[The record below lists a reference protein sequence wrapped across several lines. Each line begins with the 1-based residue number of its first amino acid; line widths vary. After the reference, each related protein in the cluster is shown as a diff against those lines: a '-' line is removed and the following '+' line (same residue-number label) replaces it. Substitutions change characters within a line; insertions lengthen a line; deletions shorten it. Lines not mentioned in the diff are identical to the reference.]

1 MATSADEK
9 TEPATPKRRQEA
21 RSKGSV
27 AKSQDL
33 NTAMMLLF
41 GFILIYF
48 LGGTMFLSIKDTMCF
63 LLRNPFYENFDVNT
77 LQFLVAEISNKNLK
91 GLLPILG
98 GFMVIGII
106 SSFSQVGFQLSPK
119 ALVPD
124 FKKMDPI
131 KGVKNLVSKKSLI
144 KLAMALV
151 KLSIMVLVAYF
162 SIRKDIEPLMELVS
176 MEVEGIFYSATS
188 LIFGLILK
196 ITIILLILAL
206 FDLMYQRWQFAKDQR
221 MTKHEV
227 KQETKQQQG
236 DPLIKSRIKTVQRQ
250 MANKRMMKAVPEAD
264 VVVSNPTHYAVAL
277 KYDAN
282 KMNAPKVVAKGLDL
296 IALKIMGVA
305 REHNVP
311 VVEDRILARILYNT
325 VEIDSEVPPK
335 LYQAVAK
342 ILSYVYQLRNVVGK

>member
-1 MATSADEK
+1 MAASDEK
-9 TEPATPKRRQEA
+9 TEPATSKRKQEA

-41 GFILIYF
+41 GFTLIYF
-48 LGGTMFLSIKDTMCF
+48 LGGAMYSNIKDTMCF
-63 LLRNPFYENFDVNT
+63 FLGNPLYDNFDINT

-106 SSFSQVGFQLSPK
+106 SSFSQVGFKLSPK
-119 ALVPD
+119 ALIPD

-131 KGVKNLVSKKSLI
+131 KGLKNLVSKKSLV

-162 SIRKDIEPLMELVS
+162 AIRKDMEPLMELVS
-176 MEVEGIFYSATS
+176 MEVEGIFNSATS

-282 KMNAPKVVAKGLDL
+282 KMNAPKVVAKGLDI
-296 IALKIMGVA
+296 IALKIMEIA

-325 VEIDSEVPPK
+325 VEIDGEVPPK

-342 ILSYVYQLRNVVGK
+342 VLSYVYQLRNLVGK

>member
-9 TEPATPKRRQEA
+9 TEPATPKRKQDA

-41 GFILIYF
+41 GFLLIYF

-63 LLRNPFYENFDVNT
+63 LLKNPFYEDFDLNT
-77 LQFLVAEISNKNLK
+77 LQFLVAEISSKNLK
-91 GLLPILG
+91 GLLPIMG

-106 SSFSQVGFQLSPK
+106 SSYSQVGFKLSPK
-119 ALVPD
+119 ALIPN

-131 KGVKNLVSKKSLI
+131 KGLKNLVSKKSLV

-151 KLSIMVLVAYF
+151 KLSIMALVAYF

-176 MEVEGIFYSATS
+176 MEVEDIFSSACS
-188 LIFGLILK
+188 LIFGLVLK

-206 FDLMYQRWQFAKDQR
+206 FDFMYQRWQFGKDNM

-227 KQETKQQQG
+227 KQETKQREG
-236 DPLIKSRIKTVQRQ
+236 DPLVKSKIKSAQRQ
-250 MANKRMMKAVPEAD
+250 MANKRMMSAIPDAD
-264 VVVSNPTHYAVAL
+264 VVVSNPTHYAIAL
-277 KYDAN
+277 KYDAT
-282 KMNAPKVVAKGLDL
+282 KMNAPKVVAKGIDL
-296 IALKIMGVA
+296 IALKIMEIA
-305 REHNVP
+305 REHDVP
-311 VVEDRILARILYNT
+311 VVEDRVLARILYST

-342 ILSYVYQLRNVVGK
+342 VLSYVYQLRNVVGK

>member
-1 MATSADEK
+1 
-9 TEPATPKRRQEA
+9 
-21 RSKGSV
+21 
-27 AKSQDL
+27 
-33 NTAMMLLF
+33 
-41 GFILIYF
+41 
-48 LGGTMFLSIKDTMCF
+48 
-63 LLRNPFYENFDVNT
+63 
-77 LQFLVAEISNKNLK
+77 
-91 GLLPILG
+91 
-98 GFMVIGII
+98 MVIGII
-106 SSFSQVGFQLSPK
+106 SSFSQVGFKLSPK
-119 ALVPD
+119 ALIPD
-124 FKKMDPI
+124 FKRMDPI
-131 KGVKNLVSKKSLI
+131 KGLKNLVSKKSLVR
-144 KLAMALV
+144 LAMALV

-162 SIRKDIEPLMELVS
+162 AIRKDMEPLMELVS
-176 MEVEGIFYSATS
+176 MEVDGIFNSATS

-282 KMNAPKVVAKGLDL
+282 KMNAPKVVAKGLDI
-296 IALKIMGVA
+296 IALKIMEIA

-325 VEIDSEVPPK
+325 VEIDGEVPPK

-342 ILSYVYQLRNVVGK
+342 VLSYVYQLRNLVGK

>member
-1 MATSADEK
+1 MRSFDEK

-21 RSKGSV
+21 RDKGSV

-41 GFILIYF
+41 GFLLIYF
-48 LGGTMFLSIKDTMCF
+48 LGGAMFWNIKDTMIL
-63 LLRNPFYENFDVNT
+63 LLRDPFYENFDVNT
-77 LQFLVAEISNKNLK
+77 LQSLMMDISGRNLK
-91 GLLPILG
+91 GLLPIMG

-106 SSFSQVGFQLSPK
+106 SSYSQVGFRLSPK
-119 ALVPD
+119 ALIPD
-124 FKKMDPI
+124 FKKMDPV
-131 KGVKNLVSKKSLI
+131 KGIKNLVSKKSLVR
-144 KLAMALV
+144 LAMSLV

-176 MEVEGIFYSATS
+176 MGLEGIFSSASS
-188 LIFGLILK
+188 LIFGLVLK
-196 ITIILLILAL
+196 ITIILLILAI
-206 FDLMYQRWQFAKDQR
+206 FDFMYQRWQFSKDLR

-227 KQETKQQQG
+227 KQEAKQHEG
-236 DPLIKSRIKTVQRQ
+236 DPLVKSRIKSIQRQ
-250 MANKRMMKAVPEAD
+250 MANKRMMKAIPEAD

-277 KYDAN
+277 KYDAT
-282 KMNAPKVVAKGLDL
+282 KMNAPKVVAKGLDF
-296 IALKIMGVA
+296 IALKIMEIA
-305 REHNVP
+305 RKHNVP

-342 ILSYVYQLRNVVGK
+342 VLSYIYQLRNIVGK

>member
-9 TEPATPKRRQEA
+9 TEPATPKRKQEA

-33 NTAMMLLF
+33 STAMMLLF

-48 LGGTMFLSIKDTMCF
+48 LGGAMFSNIKDTMCF
-63 LLRNPFYENFDVNT
+63 FLGNPFYENFDLNT
-77 LQFLVAEISNKNLK
+77 LQFLVLEISNKNLK

-106 SSFSQVGFQLSPK
+106 SSFSQVGFKLSPK
-119 ALVPD
+119 ALVPN

-131 KGVKNLVSKKSLI
+131 QGIKGLVSKKSLV

-162 SIRKDIEPLMELVS
+162 SIRKDMEPLMELVS

-227 KQETKQQQG
+227 KQESKQQQG

-250 MANKRMMKAVPEAD
+250 MANKRMMKDVPEAD
-264 VVVSNPTHYAVAL
+264 VVVSNPTHYAVAI
-277 KYDAN
+277 KYDAD

-296 IALKIMGVA
+296 IALKIMEIA

-325 VEIDSEVPPK
+325 VEIDGEVPPK

-342 ILSYVYQLRNVVGK
+342 VLSYVYQLRNLVGK

>member
-1 MATSADEK
+1 MPQSFDEK

-33 NTAMMLLF
+33 NNAMMLLF
-41 GFILIYF
+41 GFLLIYF
-48 LGGTMFLSIKDTMCF
+48 LGGAMLWSIKDTMSF
-63 LLRNPFYENFDVNT
+63 LLRNPFYENFDVKT
-77 LQFLVAEISNKNLK
+77 LQSLLMDVSNKNIK

-106 SSFSQVGFQLSPK
+106 SSYSQVGFRLTPK

-124 FKKMDPI
+124 FKKLDPV
-131 KGVKNLVSKKSLI
+131 KGIKNLVSKKSLVR
-144 KLAMALV
+144 LAMALV

-176 MEVEGIFYSATS
+176 MGLEGIFSSAS
-188 LIFGLILK
+188 GLIFGLVLK

-206 FDLMYQRWQFAKDQR
+206 FDFMYQKWQFAKDLK

-227 KQETKQQQG
+227 KQETKQQEG
-236 DPLIKSRIKTVQRQ
+236 DPLVKSRIKSVQRQ
-250 MANKRMMKAVPEAD
+250 LANKRMMKAIPEAD
-264 VVVSNPTHYAVAL
+264 VVVSNPTHYAIAL
-277 KYDAN
+277 KYDAA

-296 IALKIMGVA
+296 IALKIMEIA
-305 REHNVP
+305 REHNVS
-311 VVEDRILARILYNT
+311 VVEDKILARILYNT
-325 VEIDSEVPPK
+325 VEIDSEIPPK

-342 ILSYVYQLRNVVGK
+342 VLSYVYQLRNIIGK

>member
-9 TEPATPKRRQEA
+9 TEPATPKRKQDA

-41 GFILIYF
+41 GFLLIYF

-63 LLRNPFYENFDVNT
+63 LLKNPFYEDFDLNT
-77 LQFLVAEISNKNLK
+77 LQFLVVEISNKNLK
-91 GLLPILG
+91 GLLPIMG

-106 SSFSQVGFQLSPK
+106 SSYSQVGFKLSPK
-119 ALVPD
+119 ALIPN

-131 KGVKNLVSKKSLI
+131 KGLKNLVSKKSLV

-151 KLSIMVLVAYF
+151 KLSIMALVAYF

-176 MEVEGIFYSATS
+176 MEVEDIFSSACS
-188 LIFGLILK
+188 LIFGLVLK

-206 FDLMYQRWQFAKDQR
+206 FDFMYQRWQFGKDNM

-227 KQETKQQQG
+227 KQETKQREG
-236 DPLIKSRIKTVQRQ
+236 DPLVKSKIKSAQRQ
-250 MANKRMMKAVPEAD
+250 MANKRMMSAIPDAD
-264 VVVSNPTHYAVAL
+264 VVVSNPTHYAIAL
-277 KYDAN
+277 KYDAT
-282 KMNAPKVVAKGLDL
+282 KMNAPKVVAKGVDL
-296 IALKIMGVA
+296 IALKIMEIA
-305 REHNVP
+305 REHDVP
-311 VVEDRILARILYNT
+311 VVEDRVLARILYST
-325 VEIDSEVPPK
+325 VEIDGEVPPK

-342 ILSYVYQLRNVVGK
+342 VLSYVYQLRNVVGK

>member
-9 TEPATPKRRQEA
+9 TEPATPKRKQDA

-41 GFILIYF
+41 GFLLIYF
-48 LGGTMFLSIKDTMCF
+48 LGGAMFLSIKDTMCF
-63 LLRNPFYENFDVNT
+63 LLKNPFYENFDVNT
-77 LQFLVAEISNKNLK
+77 LQFLVAEISNKKLK
-91 GLLPILG
+91 SLLPIMG

-106 SSFSQVGFQLSPK
+106 SSYSQVGFKLSPK
-119 ALVPD
+119 ALIPN

-131 KGVKNLVSKKSLI
+131 KGIKNLVSKKSLV

-151 KLSIMVLVAYF
+151 KLSIMALVAYF

-176 MEVEGIFYSATS
+176 MEVEDIFSSACS
-188 LIFGLILK
+188 LIFGLVLK

-206 FDLMYQRWQFAKDQR
+206 FDFMYQRWQFGKDNM

-227 KQETKQQQG
+227 KQETKQREG
-236 DPLIKSRIKTVQRQ
+236 DPLVKSKIKSAQRQ
-250 MANKRMMKAVPEAD
+250 MANKRMMSAIPDAD
-264 VVVSNPTHYAVAL
+264 VVVSNPTHYAIAL
-277 KYDAN
+277 KYDAA
-282 KMNAPKVVAKGLDL
+282 KMNAPKVVAKGIDL
-296 IALKIMGVA
+296 IAFKIMEIA
-305 REHNVP
+305 REHDVP
-311 VVEDRILARILYNT
+311 VVEDRVLARILYST
-325 VEIDSEVPPK
+325 VEIDGEVPPK

-342 ILSYVYQLRNVVGK
+342 VLSYVYQLRNVVGK